1 MDTFNE
7 DPKPGRLVLPL
18 VLIGMIATTYTFI
31 NRVATDNSLEL
42 EPTTEEIAEV
52 VETDVVVDETSTTST
67 TTTLPTEVV
76 SYLEEIS
83 SERIQSIDLA
93 TKVLEANDRWDN
105 EEVTYQEAKDEFAA
119 FIEDAQQ
126 FVNTVTEPGPPS
138 TFAGLVKSHEE
149 LKSLANLIFLDTEEL
164 LEGLTSSDTGE
175 RRAAALNSFNE
186 NVTQFQDKIDEIVAV
201 NTSS

>member
-31 NRVATDNSLEL
+31 NRVATNNNLEI
-42 EPTTEEIAEV
+42 EPSVEQVV
-52 VETDVVVDETSTTST
+52 VEQEEEPLVEDTTTTT
-67 TTTLPTEVV
+67 TTTLPSEVV
-76 SYLEEIS
+76 TYLEEIS
-83 SERIQSIDLA
+83 SEKIQSIDLA
-93 TKVLEANDRWDN
+93 TKVLEANDKWDN
-105 EEVTYQEAKDEFAA
+105 EEITYQEAKDEFAD

-126 FVNTVTEPGPPS
+126 FVETVSEPGPPT

-149 LKSLANLIFLDTEEL
+149 LKSLAELIFADTEEL

-175 RRAAALNSFNE
+175 RRSAALDSFND
-186 NVTQFQDKIDEIVAV
+186 NINLFQEKIDEIVAI
-201 NTSS
+201 NTSG